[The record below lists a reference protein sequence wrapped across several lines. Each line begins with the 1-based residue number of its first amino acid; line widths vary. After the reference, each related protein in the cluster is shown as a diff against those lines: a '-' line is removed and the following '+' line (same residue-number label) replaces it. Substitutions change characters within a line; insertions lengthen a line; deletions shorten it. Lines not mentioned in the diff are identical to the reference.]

1 MVLPV
6 AFKGMR
12 WRTLRKEAPG
22 HILWVLE
29 VTTETSAALV
39 NTPPSKSCR
48 FGHSR
53 ALWIL
58 WSISEQKLGRQT
70 DRQTLQ
76 IFFIAHDSS

>member
-22 HILWVLE
+22 HNLWVLE

-39 NTPPSKSCR
+39 NTPP
-48 FGHSR
+48 
-53 ALWIL
+53 
-58 WSISEQKLGRQT
+58 Q
-70 DRQTLQ
+70 QTL
-76 IFFIAHDSS
+76 